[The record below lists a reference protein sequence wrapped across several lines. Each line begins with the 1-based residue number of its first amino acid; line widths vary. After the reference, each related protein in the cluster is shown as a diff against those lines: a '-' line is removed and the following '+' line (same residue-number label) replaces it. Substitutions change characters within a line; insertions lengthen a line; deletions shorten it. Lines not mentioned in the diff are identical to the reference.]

1 MNGSIFALTFGIVLV
16 QLVMSL
22 DDSIQDDPILL
33 AYTGEKLNI
42 PTTSFQQQGRTV
54 CMDVY
59 KDCKTW
65 AKKGACK
72 SRKYTTDAKRALC
85 GVSCKLCTKSSDAG
99 NQGSN
104 DQLSR
109 ALAPVQ
115 KPLFELIN
123 NLNDMVKIGKA
134 KLTELMNQKDD

>member
-1 MNGSIFALTFGIVLV
+1 MNGLIFALTFGLVLV
-16 QLVMSL
+16 QSVMSL

-33 AYTGEKLNI
+33 AYTGEKLGL
-42 PTTSFQQQGRTV
+42 PTTSFHQQGRTV

-59 KDCKTW
+59 KNCKTW

-72 SRKYTTDAKRALC
+72 SSKYTTDAKRALC
-85 GVSCKLCTKSSDAG
+85 GVSCNLCSKSSNDG
-99 NQGSN
+99 NSGGS

-123 NLNDMVKIGKA
+123 NLNEIVKVGKA